1 MRTKTLSLLMML
13 CACFSMLAQ
22 DQELNTKLVLAQDDM
37 RLQHYEAATK
47 SLYWLLTNAPEH
59 SESVY
64 IMAYKAYEKVAVAST
79 DKQKKAMMLDSMM
92 LTYDL
97 KEAQF
102 GLSDLEKNNIAFR
115 YYKYYRKNAAK
126 FPQAIKAYQE
136 VYKSPETVI
145 NNNIVSYMSLVRAYQ
160 AHSGPFD
167 VKQLI
172 DLHADVVKVINLKK
186 GTGEDM
192 DKMNKYEDAVDKIF
206 FETVKPLLDC
216 DELEKLANDG
226 AAHDIEYTKMIFAW
240 SLEFKCTDRDYFV
253 KATGKLANN
262 PKTQNAGILILSA
275 QQEAAKGNYEG
286 AISIY
291 EKAIPRSE
299 DNIKKAEIYMS
310 MARIHALNED
320 KIKAREAAFKSAELD
335 ASEASAA
342 YSFVANLYMGSFDEC
357 AEGYNQVEDRAVFL
371 AAFDLFQ
378 KANDAAGMQ
387 AAREQFPTREQAFT
401 DTFDEGDIL
410 DVGCWI
416 KVKTKLKT
424 RPSN

>member
-1 MRTKTLSLLMML
+1 M
-13 CACFSMLAQ
+13 AQ
-22 DQELNTKLVLAQDDM
+22 NPELNTKLVLAQDDM
-37 RLQHYEAATK
+37 RLQNYEAATK
-47 SLYWLLTNAPEH
+47 SLHWLLTNAPEH

-79 DKQKKAMMLDSMM
+79 DKQRKAMMLDSMM
-92 LTYDL
+92 LAYEL

-102 GLSDLEKNNIAFR
+102 GLSDLEKNNVAYR
-115 YYKYYRKNAAK
+115 YYKYFRKNAAK
-126 FPQAIKAYQE
+126 FPEAIKAYQE

-145 NNNIVSYMSLVRAYQ
+145 NNNIVSYMSLIRTYQ

-172 DLHADVVKVINLKK
+172 DLHADVIKVINLKK
-186 GTGEDM
+186 GAGEDM
-192 DKMNKYEDAVDKIF
+192 AKMKKYEDAVDQIF

-216 DELEKLANDG
+216 DELEKLASDG
-226 AAHDIEYTKMIFAW
+226 ATNDIEYTKMIFAW

-253 KATGKLANN
+253 KATDVIANDPN
-262 PKTQNAGILILSA
+262 TQNAGILMLRA
-275 QQEAAKGNYEG
+275 QQEAAKGNYEE
-286 AISIY
+286 AVKLY
-291 EKAIPRSE
+291 EKAIPLSE
-299 DNIKKAEIYMS
+299 DNIKKAEVYINI
-310 MARIHALNED
+310 ARIHALNKD

-342 YSFVANLYMGSFDEC
+342 YSFVANLYMGSFEEC
-357 AEGYNQVEDRAVFL
+357 AEGYSQVEDRAVFL

-401 DTFDEGDIL
+401 DTFDEGDTL

-416 KVKTKLKT
+416 NVKTKLKT